1 MKLYDFKP
9 APNPRRVR
17 IFLAEKGVTI
27 PTVQIHLTKGE
38 QRAPEFV
45 AKNPVGRVPVLEL
58 DDGKYLTES
67 MAICRYIEELHPSP
81 PLFGRNMEER
91 AFTAMWQRIAEFELL
106 FPVTH
111 AFRHGTETARAM
123 EPNQNAAWAQASR
136 TRALNGMRYLDNVLG
151 DNAFVG
157 GPDFTIAD
165 ITALCAVDFGAA
177 TGAVQMPEELQN
189 LKRWHGEVSARPSA
203 KA

>member
-165 ITALCAVDFGAA
+165 ISALCAVDFGAA